1 MKHTGFLACA
11 LAGASLMSLA
21 GCAGSS
27 GISPHPGGL
36 DRTQSIVH
44 AYDTVPTHVMTMD
57 SYQYSSGKLPDRSVA
72 ARYLTWAIVQ
82 PLDANSFSAVGIK
95 TMLYTDPNRTSVG
108 DPMYTND
115 ETTFAHDCS
124 NNRITIPGK
133 SATTYLMDPTSAD
146 LQALWRQYVANILTW
161 GDHYDAI
168 LEDNADVV
176 HPVSTLPC
184 NFDQTVWT
192 AATNSMNQALGA
204 SVIYNGLGNLADGD
218 QYVSPAIGL
227 NPTSITGELEGCY
240 SNGDPN
246 SPVPRKTVWETFET
260 TEIDMVTANT
270 PFLCRGLGT
279 LPSATA
285 QSERIYMYASFL
297 MTYDPN
303 TSIISEQFATQNTGL
318 MVDPE
323 SGFVALD
330 PLVPEPSAITALES
344 SNWVFGR
351 QFADCY
357 LFGRAVG
364 ACAAV
369 VNADSSKFA
378 HPFPWP
384 GVYAHSL
391 VLHGGAILD
400 GGRAGVRGGAP
411 PAQVPGASAV
421 IAIQ

>member
-1 MKHTGFLACA
+1 MKQEVFLACA
-11 LAGASLMSLA
+11 LASASLISIA

-27 GISPHPGGL
+27 GITPHPGAV
-36 DRTQSIVH
+36 DRTQSITH
-44 AYDTVPTHVMTMD
+44 NTVPLHVMTMD
-57 SYQYSSGKLPDRSVA
+57 SYQYSTGKLPDLAVA
-72 ARYLTWAIVQ
+72 ARYLTWAILQ
-82 PLDANSFSAVGIK
+82 PKETNSFARVGIK
-95 TMLYTDPNRTSVG
+95 TMLYTDPNRTAVG
-108 DPMYTND
+108 DPMYTSY

-133 SATTYLMDPTSAD
+133 TATTYLMDPTSPD
-146 LQALWRQYVANILTW
+146 LQVLWHQYVANVLTW
-161 GDHYDAI
+161 GDHFDAI

-176 HPVSTLPC
+176 HPVSALPC
-184 NFDQTVWT
+184 NFDQSVWT
-192 AATNSMNQALGA
+192 AATNTMNQALGY
-204 SVIYNGLGNLADGD
+204 SVIYNGLGNLANGD

-240 SNGDPN
+240 SNGDPLN
-246 SPVPRKTVWETFET
+246 PVPRKTVWETYQT
-260 TEIDMVTANT
+260 TEIAMVTANT

-279 LPSATA
+279 LPAATS
-285 QSERIYMYASFL
+285 QSERMYMYASFL

-303 TSIISEQFATQNTGL
+303 TSIISEQFATQGAAL

-344 SNWVFGR
+344 SSWTFGR
-351 QFADCY
+351 QYADCY
-357 LFGRAVG
+357 LFGRPVG
-364 ACAAV
+364 PCAAV

-384 GVYAHSL
+384 GVYKHSL
-391 VLHGGAILD
+391 VLHGGVITD
-400 GGRAGVRGGAP
+400 GGWAGYQGPAP